1 MVGDRASNRRIGP
14 SGNGSRRQIQV
25 DLAEPTA
32 QRPPTLAPEPPRR
45 GRRATGW
52 LLLAGLLLLAAIPLC
67 VRLRGLPPLT
77 LRESQ
82 AVAQTI
88 ETWRHYETRLAETGS
103 VWFDRLTP
111 MTGGEPRLNRP
122 PGRVWLNLLAF
133 ETLDETATSAAEL
146 RFHARCVSVVAALL
160 TVTGVFWAGFSI
172 GGLLTAGFSGLVALA
187 LPAMIYQGRLATPA
201 IAETMFFTLAIA
213 GALWA
218 IRPFRPGPSPWRQG
232 IGWSLAGLALGMAVL
247 TGGAVAFPAVLLPL
261 VVMILLRPGR
271 ARHFMGL
278 IAATLLAALA
288 ITPWVLRVQQA
299 GGGDP
304 LAWLGPVVGSSWPE
318 LNDYVSLVLTRFGLL
333 LLAVLPWTL
342 WVFAGLLQPLSK
354 SSAGHRG
361 RLFLGGGWFVAAA
374 TVVLVSPSHGRG
386 EVIIPLLPVGGLVV
400 GQLFRQ
406 FTALSGEGRHAR
418 LWRLL
423 RWPQVLGLALASV
436 ALPAL
441 LLLQDELLREA
452 YLSERLTAPI
462 HWSYAAGMATVLLG
476 LVALSV
482 RYTIRHFPARAL
494 VCWAMW
500 TVIATTLVLIPA
512 ADGPM
517 LRTRVADDASPS
529 ATSPAAAFAH
539 NRP

>member
-1 MVGDRASNRRIGP
+1 
-14 SGNGSRRQIQV
+14 
-25 DLAEPTA
+25 
-32 QRPPTLAPEPPRR
+32 
-45 GRRATGW
+45 
-52 LLLAGLLLLAAIPLC
+52 
-67 VRLRGLPPLT
+67 
-77 LRESQ
+77 
-82 AVAQTI
+82 
-88 ETWRHYETRLAETGS
+88 
-103 VWFDRLTP
+103 
-111 MTGGEPRLNRP
+111 
-122 PGRVWLNLLAF
+122 
-133 ETLDETATSAAEL
+133 
-146 RFHARCVSVVAALL
+146 
-160 TVTGVFWAGFSI
+160 
-172 GGLLTAGFSGLVALA
+172 
-187 LPAMIYQGRLATPA
+187 
-201 IAETMFFTLAIA
+201 
-213 GALWA
+213 
-218 IRPFRPGPSPWRQG
+218 
-232 IGWSLAGLALGMAVL
+232 
-247 TGGAVAFPAVLLPL
+247 
-261 VVMILLRPGR
+261 
-271 ARHFMGL
+271 
-278 IAATLLAALA
+278 
-288 ITPWVLRVQQA
+288 
-299 GGGDP
+299 
-304 LAWLGPVVGSSWPE
+304 
-318 LNDYVSLVLTRFGLL
+318 
-333 LLAVLPWTL
+333 
-342 WVFAGLLQPLSK
+342 
-354 SSAGHRG
+354 
-361 RLFLGGGWFVAAA
+361 VAAA

-529 ATSPAAAFAH
+529 AISPAAAAFAH